1 MKSKYYGSLYNPVS
15 YSTFRVADINLS
27 EASGFLTVWLSGKY
41 RPSGNKCDNTRVKAK
56 YGRPLSNLVGL
67 PAQIFI
73 LTVQTHLV
81 ILYRMMD
88 RDNMTNKVHWIGAF
102 ILVSMV
108 FMALSGC
115 SPAGKLPDQSQSA
128 TLVRPE
134 VVSTVMPIATQA
146 PPTETSTRLPPTT
159 TLTATATPSPTDTV
173 TPEPTATE
181 TPPPPTPSGDQAV
194 YIYLV
199 QTGTGGP
206 VACGDSLIK
215 VNTGLPRSGDN
226 ATDIS
231 AALRRLLV
239 KRQWMVG
246 LYNPAIYQI

>member
-1 MKSKYYGSLYNPVS
+1 
-15 YSTFRVADINLS
+15 
-27 EASGFLTVWLSGKY
+27 
-41 RPSGNKCDNTRVKAK
+41 
-56 YGRPLSNLVGL
+56 
-67 PAQIFI
+67 
-73 LTVQTHLV
+73 
-81 ILYRMMD
+81 
-88 RDNMTNKVHWIGAF
+88 MTNKIHWIGAF

-146 PPTETSTRLPPTT
+146 PPTETSTRLPPTA
-159 TLTATATPSPTDTV
+159 TLTATATLSPTDTV

-246 LYNPAIYQI
+246 LYNPTYLSNMNVASVDFNPGSGLATVDLLGSYVRSGDHCDDGRVHDQIWTTIRQFPGVRGVLVRLNGNLLGDILSTSPSREGNPEKKKP

>member
-1 MKSKYYGSLYNPVS
+1 
-15 YSTFRVADINLS
+15 
-27 EASGFLTVWLSGKY
+27 
-41 RPSGNKCDNTRVKAK
+41 
-56 YGRPLSNLVGL
+56 
-67 PAQIFI
+67 
-73 LTVQTHLV
+73 
-81 ILYRMMD
+81 
-88 RDNMTNKVHWIGAF
+88 MTNKVHWIGAF

-134 VVSTVMPIATQA
+134 VVSTFMPIATQA

-246 LYNPAIYQI
+246 LYNPAYLSNMNVASVDFNPGSGLATVDLLGSYVRSGDHCDDGRVHDQIWTTIRQFPGVRGVLVRLNGNLLGDILSTSPGREGNPEKKKP